1 MPANRNKKF
10 EKAKDFKSA
19 IKRLLKELNP
29 FKALVILSLTLS
41 VAASILSIVT
51 PNILSKL
58 TDKISNGIV
67 PNKENLVRINN
78 EISSNFASGNAK
90 DIEIDGVVISTIEQS
105 EYLNVIKDIDKN
117 AKVNELYSK
126 IGEFPDT
133 IKSLIK
139 PSMDLS
145 GITRISVFIGCL
157 YLISAIFNY
166 IEYYSGYQEWIL
178 GGVLF
183 LTVVLTLQGR
193 VMEKLLFVQISS
205 VITGTTGVLFTVLF

>member
-105 EYLNVIKDIDKN
+105 EYLNVIKDIDRMLRLMN
-117 AKVNELYSK
+117 FILRLMNFQIQL
-126 IGEFPDT
+126 
-133 IKSLIK
+133 SL
-139 PSMDLS
+139 
-145 GITRISVFIGCL
+145 
-157 YLISAIFNY
+157 
-166 IEYYSGYQEWIL
+166 
-178 GGVLF
+178 
-183 LTVVLTLQGR
+183 
-193 VMEKLLFVQISS
+193 
-205 VITGTTGVLFTVLF
+205 

>member
-41 VAASILSIVT
+41 VAASILSIAT

-67 PNKENLVRINN
+67 PNMENLVRINN

-90 DIEIDGVVISTIEQS
+90 DIEIDGVV
-105 EYLNVIKDIDKN
+105 YHN
-117 AKVNELYSK
+117 
-126 IGEFPDT
+126 F
-133 IKSLIK
+133 
-139 PSMDLS
+139 
-145 GITRISVFIGCL
+145 
-157 YLISAIFNY
+157 
-166 IEYYSGYQEWIL
+166 
-178 GGVLF
+178 
-183 LTVVLTLQGR
+183 
-193 VMEKLLFVQISS
+193 KLLSMSGKVHKGEHIVTL
-205 VITGTTGVLFTVLF
+205 VIA

>member
-78 EISSNFASGNAK
+78 EISS
-90 DIEIDGVVISTIEQS
+90 
-105 EYLNVIKDIDKN
+105 L
-117 AKVNELYSK
+117 LYN
-126 IGEFPDT
+126 
-133 IKSLIK
+133 
-139 PSMDLS
+139 
-145 GITRISVFIGCL
+145 R
-157 YLISAIFNY
+157 
-166 IEYYSGYQEWIL
+166 
-178 GGVLF
+178 
-183 LTVVLTLQGR
+183 R
-193 VMEKLLFVQISS
+193 KL
-205 VITGTTGVLFTVLF
+205 

>member
-78 EISSNFASGNAK
+78 EIS
-90 DIEIDGVVISTIEQS
+90 
-105 EYLNVIKDIDKN
+105 
-117 AKVNELYSK
+117 
-126 IGEFPDT
+126 
-133 IKSLIK
+133 
-139 PSMDLS
+139 
-145 GITRISVFIGCL
+145 
-157 YLISAIFNY
+157 
-166 IEYYSGYQEWIL
+166 
-178 GGVLF
+178 
-183 LTVVLTLQGR
+183 TL
-193 VMEKLLFVQISS
+193 LCN
-205 VITGTTGVLFTVLF
+205 

>member
-1 MPANRNKKF
+1 MPANRKKKF

-78 EISSNFASGNAK
+78 
-90 DIEIDGVVISTIEQS
+90 
-105 EYLNVIKDIDKN
+105 
-117 AKVNELYSK
+117 
-126 IGEFPDT
+126 
-133 IKSLIK
+133 
-139 PSMDLS
+139 
-145 GITRISVFIGCL
+145 
-157 YLISAIFNY
+157 
-166 IEYYSGYQEWIL
+166 
-178 GGVLF
+178 
-183 LTVVLTLQGR
+183 
-193 VMEKLLFVQISS
+193 
-205 VITGTTGVLFTVLF
+205 